1 VLVLSDH
8 INSYVRAAIESGDA
22 QEKVAELVTGSAVT
36 SAADDP

>member
-22 QEKVAELVTGSAVT
+22 QEKVAELLTGVRRYVRSR
-36 SAADDP
+36 